1 MNKRKLLLILLGIV
15 AISVLVIGIKAAII
29 YGAPM
34 PYWAKSE
41 LIQSMV
47 LEGRNAAFIAWLVKP
62 VKWVAIGFGL
72 FAILTAA
79 LVVSRM
85 ISNKTRPP
93 SGPS

>member
-15 AISVLVIGIKAAII
+15 GIMVLVIGIKAAII

-34 PYWAKSE
+34 PWLDPWNEPAR
-41 LIQSMV
+41 
-47 LEGRNAAFIAWLVKP
+47 RNAEFVAWLVKP